1 MKFWALFFC
10 FPFFS
15 MLSFSH
21 TCISISDVCI
31 NIRHIHVISRLS
43 HSRLLT
49 ALGHDVVVAGIEASP
64 GFAIAQ

>member
-1 MKFWALFFC
+1 
-10 FPFFS
+10 

-49 ALGHDVVVAGIEASP
+49 APGHDVVVAGIEASP